1 MIEGVLIAVIMVD
14 LFALGWLANLPVEP
28 DHSHSECC
36 MGFPKIPDTP
46 DELLQL
52 SAR

>member
-14 LFALGWLANLPVEP
+14 LFALGWLANLPVDP
-28 DHSHSECC
+28 NQSHADCC
-36 MGFPKIPDTP
+36 MGFPDIPDTP